1 MSFEDISAQ
10 LQALEPARARL
21 WDFSPTHDR
30 CVVELTV
37 GPDGPV
43 RYLILL
49 GCVEI
54 HAPTLWTVEDATL
67 TRDGDAYVFR
77 DGHAE
82 IRFTLEAQLVDE
94 YVR

>member
-1 MSFEDISAQ
+1 MNSADISLQ
-10 LQALEPARARL
+10 LQALRPARARL

-30 CVVELTV
+30 CVVELTA

-49 GCVEI
+49 GCLEI
-54 HAPTLWTVEDATL
+54 HAPTLWTVDEATI
-67 TRDGDAYVFR
+67 TRDGNAYVFR
-77 DGHAE
+77 DGGAE
-82 IRFTLEAQLVDE
+82 IRFILEAQLVNE